1 MPSRKA
7 ALVTGGATG
16 IGRSAVLALA
26 RAGFDVAVNY
36 SSSETAARETAAE
49 AEKLGARTLLVRC
62 DVSDETGV
70 RAMLRA
76 VEEKFQRLDV
86 LVNNAGTT
94 ASWKPKDL
102 ETLSLEEWD
111 RVFAVNVRGLFQVTR
126 AAVPLL
132 RKGEKPCVVNTASI
146 VGLRPGPQPLP
157 YAASKAAVVNLTK
170 TLAWNLGPEI
180 RVNAVAPGW
189 MEGDWMKRMLKDKYD
204 DLMGK
209 RAKAT
214 PLKRV
219 VTADDVAETMMSL
232 IQSNRFVT
240 GEVVVIDGG
249 FTGFDLTCCRAW
261 CRSRR
266 NSRSATA
273 RRDTGRTSRSP
284 KNFPPCFGRFQ
295 DRIALVDGE
304 RRYTY
309 GEIDELS
316 DNLALNLLELGLKPL
331 DRVVPTLPNIAE
343 FVLLYF
349 ALQKIGAIPIA
360 ALVDAPLR
368 RNQPVRAALGATA
381 CVYPERQGDF
391 AFEPM
396 IRRVQAENP
405 HARASAFRSPRLQ
418 APASSHEAA
427 PAAERAEED
436 PRSIRPTRASSSF
449 RAAPPASRS

>member
-62 DVSDETGV
+62 DVSDEKAV

-76 VEEKFQRLDV
+76 VEDKFQRLDV

-94 ASWKPKDL
+94 ASWKPRDL

-126 AAVPLL
+126 AALPLL
-132 RKGEKPCVVNTASI
+132 RKGENPCVINTASI

-157 YAASKAAVVNLTK
+157 YAAAKAAVVNLTK
-170 TLAWNLGPEI
+170 TLAWNLAPEI

-189 MEGDWMKRMLKDKYD
+189 MEGDWMKRMLKDKYS
-204 DLMGK
+204 DLMEK

-249 FTGFDLTCCRAW
+249 FT
-261 CRSRR
+261 
-266 NSRSATA
+266 
-273 RRDTGRTSRSP
+273 
-284 KNFPPCFGRFQ
+284 
-295 DRIALVDGE
+295 
-304 RRYTY
+304 
-309 GEIDELS
+309 
-316 DNLALNLLELGLKPL
+316 
-331 DRVVPTLPNIAE
+331 
-343 FVLLYF
+343 
-349 ALQKIGAIPIA
+349 
-360 ALVDAPLR
+360 
-368 RNQPVRAALGATA
+368 
-381 CVYPERQGDF
+381 
-391 AFEPM
+391 
-396 IRRVQAENP
+396 
-405 HARASAFRSPRLQ
+405 AS
-418 APASSHEAA
+418 
-427 PAAERAEED
+427 
-436 PRSIRPTRASSSF
+436 T
-449 RAAPPASRS
+449 